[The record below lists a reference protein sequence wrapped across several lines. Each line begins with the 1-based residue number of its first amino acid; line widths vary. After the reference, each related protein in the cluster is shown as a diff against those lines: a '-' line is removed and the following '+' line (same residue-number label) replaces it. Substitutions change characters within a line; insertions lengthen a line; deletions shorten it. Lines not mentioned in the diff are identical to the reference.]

1 VENMKAIIIGITIAI
16 LIILVGLY
24 INIQPQI
31 LDIYNQNETII
42 GNQTKIMD
50 RINELHPY
58 QKSRQEIKQKMHN
71 ITM

>member
-1 VENMKAIIIGITIAI
+1 MKAIIIGITIAI